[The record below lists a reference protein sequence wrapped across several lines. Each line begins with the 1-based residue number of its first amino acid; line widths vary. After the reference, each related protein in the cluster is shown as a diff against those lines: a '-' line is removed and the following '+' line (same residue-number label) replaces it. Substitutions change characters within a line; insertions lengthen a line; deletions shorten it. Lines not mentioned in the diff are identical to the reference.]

1 MISILIIFLSSTLD
15 QIPTLFLIHNV
26 AIMFP
31 SYNLRNHVTEKVL
44 LQKYGS
50 FVRLSFEKEFHA
62 ARMKVSTFKKDDACQ
77 SYAFI

>member
-1 MISILIIFLSSTLD
+1 
-15 QIPTLFLIHNV
+15 
-26 AIMFP
+26 MFP

-50 FVRLSFEKEFHA
+50 FVKFSIEKEFHA

-77 SYAFI
+77 SYAFIWHTMYFRLSNYFAIAFKFVLGFIQKN